1 MPIVSVINE
10 SQKVKQI
17 LKTKKWYLLY
27 LLTKVKK

>member
-17 LKTKKWYLLY
+17 KKKKKWYLLY

>member
-17 LKTKKWYLLY
+17 LKTKNGIYYTYSLK
-27 LLTKVKK
+27 